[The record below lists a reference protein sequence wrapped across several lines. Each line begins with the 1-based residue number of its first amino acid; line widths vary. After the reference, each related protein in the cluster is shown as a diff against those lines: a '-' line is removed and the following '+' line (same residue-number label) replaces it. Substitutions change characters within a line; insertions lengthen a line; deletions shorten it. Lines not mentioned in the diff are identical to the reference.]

1 MTTASIII
9 TSVVIVGIVFSGKYF
24 SMVEK
29 SLDTAIKQSEKDK
42 KNKENSKNK
51 TNCDETNHNE
61 RIVE

>member
-1 MTTASIII
+1 MTAASIII

-42 KNKENSKNK
+42 KKKGNSKNK
-51 TNCDETNHNE
+51 TNCD
-61 RIVE
+61 

>member
-1 MTTASIII
+1 MTAASIII

-42 KNKENSKNK
+42 SKNKGNSKNK
-51 TNCDETNHNE
+51 TNCDETKL
-61 RIVE
+61 

>member
-42 KNKENSKNK
+42 NKDKGNSKNK
-51 TNCDETNHNE
+51 TNCDETKL
-61 RIVE
+61 